1 MSQPSDLAQGD
12 TPAYTKSMMDYLG
25 DREPFSV
32 FEETPSALR
41 AAATAVPEDKLRV
54 LEAPGKWSVLN
65 VVQHLAHVELVL
77 GSRYRIV
84 LAEEGSPLAAMDP
97 DLWIANL
104 FPGEFGLEEA
114 LTDFANL
121 RAMNL
126 RLLRRVKGNQW
137 ERYGIHSQRGKE
149 TLATMVRMY
158 AAHDLYHLYQIER
171 VKKAVGFSL

>member
-1 MSQPSDLAQGD
+1 MSQSSDPVQGD

-41 AAATAVPEDKLRV
+41 AAATAVPEDKLRL

-104 FPGEFGLEEA
+104 FPDEFGLEEA

-171 VKKAVGFSL
+171 VKRSIDN

>member
-1 MSQPSDLAQGD
+1 MSQPSDTTQGN

-65 VVQHLAHVELVL
+65 VVQHLAHVELAL
-77 GSRYRIV
+77 GFRYRMV

-104 FPGEFGLEEA
+104 FPDEFGLDEA

-149 TLATMVRMY
+149 TLATMLRMY

-171 VKKAVGFSL
+171 IRRTVDS

>member
-1 MSQPSDLAQGD
+1 MSQPSDTTQGN

-41 AAATAVPEDKLRV
+41 AAASTVPEDKLRV

-65 VVQHLAHVELVL
+65 VVQHLAHVELAL
-77 GSRYRIV
+77 GFRYRMV

-104 FPGEFGLEEA
+104 FPDEFGLDEA

-149 TLATMVRMY
+149 TLATMLRMY

-171 VKKAVGFSL
+171 IRRTVDS

>member
-12 TPAYTKSMMDYLG
+12 TPAYTKTMMDYLG

-32 FEETPSALR
+32 FEATPSALR
-41 AAATAVPEDKLRV
+41 AAAEAVSEDKLRTP
-54 LEAPGKWSVLN
+54 EAPGKWSVLN

-77 GSRYRIV
+77 GTRFRIV

-97 DLWIANL
+97 DRWIANL
-104 FPGEFGLEEA
+104 FPDEFGLEEA
-114 LTDFANL
+114 LTDFANV

-126 RLLRRVKGNQW
+126 RLLRRVRGDQW
-137 ERYGIHSQRGKE
+137 ARYGIHSQRGNE
-149 TLATMVRMY
+149 TLSTMVRMY

-171 VKKAVGFSL
+171 IRRAVDS

>member
-1 MSQPSDLAQGD
+1 MSQPSDLAHAD
-12 TPAYTKSMMDYLG
+12 KPANMKSMMDYLG

-32 FEETPSALR
+32 FEATPAALR
-41 AAATAVPEDKLRV
+41 AAAMAVPEEKLRV

-77 GSRYRIV
+77 GNRFRIV

-97 DLWIANL
+97 DRWIANL
-104 FPGEFGLEEA
+104 FPDEYGLEEA
-114 LTDFANL
+114 LTDFAAQ
-121 RAMNL
+121 RAANL
-126 RLLRRVKGNQW
+126 RLLRRVKGDQW

-149 TLATMVRMY
+149 TLATMLRMY

-171 VKKAVGFSL
+171 VKKAVDS

>member
-1 MSQPSDLAQGD
+1 MAQPSDLAQGE

-25 DREPFSV
+25 EREPFSV
-32 FEETPSALR
+32 FEATPSALR
-41 AAATAVPEDKLRV
+41 AAATAVPEEKLRV

-77 GSRYRIV
+77 GTRFRIV
-84 LAEEGSPLAAMDP
+84 LAEEGPPLAAMDP

-104 FPGEFGLEEA
+104 FSDEFGLEEA

-126 RLLRRVKGNQW
+126 CLLRRVTGNRW
-137 ERYGIHSQRGKE
+137 ERHGIHSMRGKE
-149 TLATMVRMY
+149 SLATMVRMY
-158 AAHDLYHLYQIER
+158 AAHDLYHLYQLER
-171 VKKAVGFSL
+171 VKGSIDN

>member
-32 FEETPSALR
+32 FEETQSALR
-41 AAATAVPEDKLRV
+41 AAASAVSEDKLRI

-77 GSRYRIV
+77 GNRFRVV

-104 FPGEFGLEEA
+104 FSDEYGLEEA
-114 LTDFANL
+114 LTDFAAQ
-121 RAMNL
+121 RAANL
-126 RLLRRVKGNQW
+126 RLLRRVTGDQW

-149 TLATMVRMY
+149 TLATMLRMY
-158 AAHDLYHLYQIER
+158 AAHDLYHLYQLERIKASIE
-171 VKKAVGFSL
+171 S

>member
-1 MSQPSDLAQGD
+1 MSQPSDTTQGN

-41 AAATAVPEDKLRV
+41 AAASAVPADKLRI

-65 VVQHLAHVELVL
+65 VVQHLAHVELAL
-77 GSRYRIV
+77 GFRYRMV
-84 LAEEGSPLAAMDP
+84 LAEEGAPLAAMDP
-97 DLWIANL
+97 DRWIANL
-104 FPGEFGLEEA
+104 FPDEFGLEEA
-114 LTDFANL
+114 LADFAAQ
-121 RAMNL
+121 REANL
-126 RLLRRVKGNQW
+126 RLLRRVTGDQW

-149 TLATMVRMY
+149 TLATMIRMY

-171 VKKAVGFSL
+171 VKKAVDS

>member
-1 MSQPSDLAQGD
+1 MSQPSDTTQGN

-41 AAATAVPEDKLRV
+41 AAATAVAEDKLRV

-65 VVQHLAHVELVL
+65 VVQHLAHVEVVL
-77 GSRYRIV
+77 GLRYRMV

-104 FPGEFGLEEA
+104 FPDEYGLEEA
-114 LTDFANL
+114 LTDFATQ
-121 RAMNL
+121 RAANL
-126 RLLRRVKGNQW
+126 RLLRRVKGEQW
-137 ERYGIHSQRGKE
+137 ERHGIHSQRGKE

-158 AAHDLYHLYQIER
+158 AAHDLYHLYQLERIKASIE
-171 VKKAVGFSL
+171 S